1 MEYRDF
7 GSSGFKVSVIGFGG
21 GHIGGE
27 NLHDQDAERLLSGA
41 LDLGINLLDTARGY
55 GRSEERIGRFIGS
68 RRSRVILSTK
78 IGYGIEGFQDWTAP
92 IIHAGISA
100 SLEKLK
106 TDYLDIVHF
115 HSCPLDV
122 LKNSDLLHALENEV
136 KEGRVRVAA
145 YSGENEALQY
155 AIHSGVFKS
164 IQCSL
169 NIADQRSIDA
179 ALPPATEL
187 KLGVI
192 AKRPVANIA
201 WRFQQRPAGNYAEV
215 YWERLQEMA
224 IKPGTLEWLELA
236 LRFTLTIPGVH
247 SCIIGTGKL
256 DHLKRNIEL
265 AARGKLPD
273 EQYREIRQAFLSHD
287 RNWVGQV

>member
-7 GSSGFKVSVIGFGG
+7 GGSGFKVSVIGFGG

-27 NLHDQDAERLLSGA
+27 QLHDQDTERLLSGA
-41 LDLGINLLDTARGY
+41 LDLGINLIDTARGY
-55 GRSEERIGRFIGS
+55 GRSEERIGRFLGS

-92 IIHAGISA
+92 IVHAGISA
-100 SLEKLK
+100 ALEKLK

-122 LKNSDLLHALENEV
+122 LKNTDLLQAFEKEV
-136 KEGRVRVAA
+136 KDGRVRVAA

-155 AIHSGVFKS
+155 AIQSGVFKS

-169 NIADQRSIDA
+169 NIADQRAIDA
-179 ALPPATEL
+179 ALPQAAEM

-201 WRFQQRPAGNYAEV
+201 WRFPQRPSGNYAEV
-215 YWERLQEMA
+215 YWERMQEMD

-256 DHLKRNIEL
+256 DHMKRNIEL
-265 AARGKLPD
+265 ASRGKLPD
-273 EQYREIRQAFLSHD
+273 EEYREIRQAFLAHD